1 MIMYLH
7 GSLMDWIRHEC
18 AHTKRPAFERCSSAT
33 GVTLIME
40 IRKPSVLVIKSILT
54 SLIIGSLLI
63 ASSALLVRSTPP
75 TQLEKVLE
83 AGELRVLSSNGPT
96 TYYEGSNGL
105 TGFEY
110 SLVKGFAD
118 SLGLK
123 LVIEDESDLDK
134 MLNSVAGR
142 EVHLAAAGL
151 TVLENSNSE
160 VAFATPF
167 MQVTQQLVYNSRR
180 PLPVSI
186 KDLNNKEVLVIA
198 NSSHTARIK
207 ALQAKFPE
215 LQWREVINAEMIDLL
230 EMIHKGEADYAIVDS
245 TAYDLNRYSYPR
257 AKLAFDVSDPQ
268 PVAWAFPAQRDTSL
282 FDAAQKY
289 LGKIKADGSL
299 AKVTDEFFDRHIIEV
314 TTGEAMA
321 FSYRLEQR
329 LPQWIDDMKASAA
342 EFNLDWQML
351 AAISYQESHW
361 MADARSFTGVR
372 GLMMLTKNTAKAM
385 GIQDR
390 EDPKQSIYGGAKYL
404 SIVLERLPARIQ
416 GEDRLNMALAAY
428 NQGLGHLEDARVLT
442 ERMGGDP
449 TKWEDV
455 RKYMPLLAKQQYYSR
470 AKHGYMRGW
479 EPVKF
484 VDNVRNYHKIIAW
497 HQQQEEFRIATAST
511 GNRLS
516 ANTHQVNAESGAT
529 SDNNN
534 PEATSTTL

>member
-1 MIMYLH
+1 
-7 GSLMDWIRHEC
+7 
-18 AHTKRPAFERCSSAT
+18 
-33 GVTLIME
+33 ME
-40 IRKPSVLVIKSILT
+40 IRKRSTLVIKSILT

-63 ASSALLVRSTPP
+63 ASSVLLVRSTPP
-75 TQLEKVLE
+75 NQLEQVLE
-83 AGELRVLSSNGPT
+83 AGELRVLSTNGPT

-123 LVIEDESDLDK
+123 LVIEDQSDLDK
-134 MLNSVAGR
+134 MLNSVAGQQ
-142 EVHLAAAGL
+142 VHFAAAGL
-151 TVLENSNSE
+151 TALESRSKG
-160 VAFATPF
+160 VKFAAPF

-180 PLPVSI
+180 PQPASI
-186 KDLNNKEVLVIA
+186 ADLKGKEVLFVA
-198 NSSHTARIK
+198 NPSHTERFK
-207 ALQAKFPE
+207 ALQAEFPE
-215 LQWREVINAEMIDLL
+215 LQWRAVVNAEMIDLL
-230 EMIHKGEADYAIVDS
+230 EMINKGEADYAVIDS
-245 TAYDLNRYSYPR
+245 SAYDLNRYSYTK

-268 PVAWAFPAQRDTSL
+268 PLAWAFPNQRDTSL

-289 LGKIKADGSL
+289 LGSIKADGTL
-299 AKVTDEFFDRHIIEV
+299 AKVTEEFFDRHIEEV

-321 FSYRLEQR
+321 FTYRLEQR
-329 LPQWIDDMKASAA
+329 LPQWLDDMKAAA
-342 EFNLDWQML
+342 DEFGLDWQML

-361 MADARSFTGVR
+361 KADARSHTGVR
-372 GLMMLTKNTAKAM
+372 GLMMLTKNTARAM
-385 GIQDR
+385 GIKDR
-390 EDPKQSIYGGAKYL
+390 EDPKQSIHGGAKYL
-404 SIVLERLPARIQ
+404 SIVLKRLPKRIQ

-455 RKYMPLLAKQQYYSR
+455 RKYMPLLSKHQYYSR

-497 HQQQEEFRIATAST
+497 HQQQEEFRIATTNT

-516 ANTHQVNAESGAT
+516 ANTHKTTEENNGTRDSNKAEQDAT
-529 SDNNN
+529 SL
-534 PEATSTTL
+534 SIL